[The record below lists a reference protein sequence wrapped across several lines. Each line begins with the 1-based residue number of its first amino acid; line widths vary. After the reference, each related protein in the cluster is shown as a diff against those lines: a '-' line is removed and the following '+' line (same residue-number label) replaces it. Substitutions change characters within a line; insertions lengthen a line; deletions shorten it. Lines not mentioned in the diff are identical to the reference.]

1 MFPIGHG
8 RYLSN
13 LICKPSG
20 AGAESWTPP
29 AADRAQMNTPPHILP
44 LCYSSRPLNSA
55 ATSLQAS
62 APRESGTDRTSVQ
75 TFTHFRDQRLAT
87 VGQRRSFFDEAR
99 ENSASSKGNISTVFL
114 NVVCALIHNIAN

>member
-1 MFPIGHG
+1 MELIGTHKLFENPQTQTTEERTYIFPTF
-8 RYLSN
+8 R
-13 LICKPSG
+13 
-20 AGAESWTPP
+20 T
-29 AADRAQMNTPPHILP
+29 

-55 ATSLQAS
+55 VTSLQAS
-62 APRESGTDRTSVQ
+62 APRESGTDRMSVQ

-99 ENSASSKGNISTVFL
+99 ENSASSKSNISTVLL